1 MEKVLITSSKSTWVY
16 FSHVYHMKHYL
27 SYQLVWSLI
36 FFLSLKWCP
45 IMWITL
51 QYNFSKYQT
60 MSFKS
65 INMNQDLH
73 SQNNKKR
80 SRVSEMHW
88 RPEECIPSYPFLCS
102 YIKNLN
108 LRKPAQFTCYCQ
120 QIWDLCEERCN
131 PIFYT
136 LISTLSLLLS
146 SPPSSKIY
154 FFFSLSNKFLFFFFP
169 FTHSISS
176 IKLMCPLLFHNKQ
189 LPIFFKFNYSIDQ
202 FI

>member
-1 MEKVLITSSKSTWVY
+1 MKHLHLWMEKVLITSSKSTWVN

-108 LRKPAQFTCYCQ
+108 LTKPAQFTCYCQ
-120 QIWDLCEERCN
+120 QIWDLCEESCN

-136 LISTLSLLLS
+136 LISILSLLLS
-146 SPPSSKIY
+146 SPSSSI
-154 FFFSLSNKFLFFFFP
+154 FFFLSLSNRFLFFFSFYT
-169 FTHSISS
+169 FHLFNKIDASS
-176 IKLMCPLLFHNKQ
+176 P
-189 LPIFFKFNYSIDQ
+189 PS
-202 FI
+202 